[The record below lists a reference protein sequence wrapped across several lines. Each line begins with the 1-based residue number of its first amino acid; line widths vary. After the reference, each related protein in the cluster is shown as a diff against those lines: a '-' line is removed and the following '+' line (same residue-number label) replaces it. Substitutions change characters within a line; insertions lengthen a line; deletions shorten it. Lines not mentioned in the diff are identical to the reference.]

1 MEKPPK
7 RERTA
12 ITHDR
17 RLVSIIY
24 LHAARQVRSRQ
35 HQRAHRARVLPKRTD
50 HSFRNIWC
58 ARSPI
63 PAALLACFAL
73 SAAAQTTVTVDS
85 SRPLATF
92 SPAQA
97 LGAGVDGHGRG
108 TIRDIYT
115 APNLAAMRSA
125 GLARLTYR
133 LRTELGVEAWHWNP
147 SGRWSDSAHHQ
158 GYWISDSVS
167 DTPIILTHGYRL
179 PRRGNTIDQADNT
192 GYSRLDDGDTATF
205 WKSNP
210 YLDPAID
217 PTGSA
222 PHPQWVIVDLG
233 SVSRVNSI
241 RIAWADPFATDF
253 RVQFW
258 SGEVV
263 SDIDESPPGRWITFP
278 HGDVHESRGGDLQLL
293 LADSAV
299 PTRFVR
305 LILTASSHTAA
316 AGARD
321 PRDSAGYSI
330 RELRVGRRTG
340 SRLTDVLRHGTSR
353 QTQSLI
359 YASSTDPWHRA
370 SDIDLDLEQ
379 PGFDRVASSG
389 LTNGEPMMVPVPV
402 LFSTPEDGANE
413 LRYLVHR
420 AYAFDRVELGEEPDG
435 QYVTPEDYAALYLLW
450 ARALRGIAPRA
461 TLGGPSFQSPES
473 QIMMAWPEDSAGAP
487 WMTRFLGVLR
497 HRRATREYGFLSF
510 EWYPFDDVCAPTPP
524 QLASA
529 PGRLTEALRRLHE
542 QGVPDTLP
550 LVIAEYGY
558 SAFAS
563 RAEVGIEG
571 ALYDADLLGH
581 FLSLGGATAFL
592 YGYEPT
598 YLDREPRC
606 DAWGN
611 NALFLATSTR
621 EIRKPVA
628 AFHAIR
634 LITHDWLEL
643 GSAIHAIYAATP
655 TIAGAADSLLSAF
668 VVKRPDGKWSVLLV
682 NRDAKRS
689 RSVRLRFAGNPN
701 AAVISGLHDEWL
713 FSRAQYRWIPDG
725 ENGHPQPD
733 HPPRHRR
740 TREDRIELPPYSLA
754 VVRGLH

>member
-1 MEKPPK
+1 M
-7 RERTA
+7 
-12 ITHDR
+12 
-17 RLVSIIY
+17 
-24 LHAARQVRSRQ
+24 SRIL
-35 HQRAHRARVLPKRTD
+35 A
-50 HSFRNIWC
+50 S
-58 ARSPI
+58 
-63 PAALLACFAL
+63 LLACFVV
-73 SAAAQTTVTVDS
+73 SAGAQTTVSVDS

-97 LGAGVDGHGRG
+97 LGAGIDGHGHG
-108 TIRDIYT
+108 TLRDIYT
-115 APNLAAMRSA
+115 PPNIAAMRSA
-125 GLARLTYR
+125 GLDRLTYR

-147 SGRWSDSAHHQ
+147 AGRWSDSAHSR

-167 DTPIILTHGYRL
+167 GTPITLTHGYRL

-192 GYSRLDDGDTATF
+192 GYSRIDDGDTATF

-210 YLDPAID
+210 SLDPALDASD
-217 PTGSA
+217 PT

-258 SGEVV
+258 RGDVV

-278 HGDVHESRGGDLQLL
+278 RGDVREIRGGDLQLS

-305 LILTASSHTAA
+305 LILTASSHTAVG
-316 AGARD
+316 GARD
-321 PRDSAGYSI
+321 PRDSAGYAI
-330 RELRVGRRTG
+330 RELWVGRRAG
-340 SRLTDVLRHGTSR
+340 ASLTDVLRHGTSR

-379 PGFDRVASSG
+379 PGFDRVAASG
-389 LTNGEPMMVPVPV
+389 LTSHEPMMIPVPV

-420 AYAFDRVELGEEPDG
+420 GYAFDRVELGEEPDG
-435 QYVTPEDYAALYLLW
+435 QYVTPEDYAALYLRW
-450 ARALRGIAPRA
+450 ARALHGIAPRA

-473 QIMMAWPEDSAGAP
+473 RVMMAWPEDSVGAP
-487 WMTRFLGVLR
+487 WMTRFLGVLQR
-497 HRRATREYGFLSF
+497 HRALSEYGFLSF
-510 EWYPFDDVCAPTPP
+510 EWYPFDDVCAPTAS

-529 PGRLTEALRRLHE
+529 PGRLAEALRGLHE
-542 QGVPDTLP
+542 QGVARTLP
-550 LVIAEYGY
+550 FVIAEYGY

-571 ALYDADLLGH
+571 ALYDADLVGH

-598 YLDREPRC
+598 YLDHEPRC

-611 NALFLATSTR
+611 NTLFLATNTR
-621 EIRKPVA
+621 AIRMPVA

-643 GSAIHAIYAATP
+643 GSAPHAMYAASP
-655 TIAGAADSLLSAF
+655 TSAGAPDSLLSAF
-668 VVKRPDGKWSVLLV
+668 AVKRPDGKWSVLLV

-689 RSVRLRFAGNPN
+689 RTVRLRFADNPN

-725 ENGHPQPD
+725 EHGHPRPD

-740 TREDRIELPPYSLA
+740 TRADQIRLPPYSLA
-754 VVRGLH
+754 VVRESY